1 MSERPLLDL
10 AVTPEVKQVKSFRSA
25 AEGLTGE
32 QLAEMMA
39 AEKASAAAESEGPP
53 KHFPDDH
60 DGAIEGEPEP
70 SAHEFAIALVNTCK
84 EEEHRIELPADGAE
98 VDLLDYHVL
107 LTSLPKSRRKARL
120 RPVHTASALGL
131 TPEGRLAIVKC
142 EMMPSK
148 STKGDT
154 PLKLLLE
161 GLALCGAVEA
171 HRATLTEQ
179 IREGSEREVSPEP
192 PILMVLANARYWELF
207 RKRSSKTAG
216 PWIVQVERLVR
227 EIQAACG
234 IETHL
239 LATRLYGDPGW
250 RLRQGRPL
258 LETAPRVV
266 SGLETP
272 PTQKKTRQKQR
283 AVVVDEVVEADL
295 DRPVRPYN
303 VNEFFYPGDRIQH
316 ATLGEGVVQK
326 MLGPTKVEVRFA
338 SETRVLV
345 QGRGGAAEAAP
356 AV

>member
-10 AVTPEVKQVKSFRSA
+10 AATAEVKQVKSFRSA

-32 QLAEMMA
+32 QLAQMMGVEKSSA
-39 AEKASAAAESEGPP
+39 AEESEGAP
-53 KHFPDDH
+53 KHFTDH
-60 DGAIEGEPEP
+60 DGTIEGEPEA
-70 SAHEFAIALVNTCK
+70 SAEELAIAVVNTCK
-84 EEEHRIELPADGAE
+84 EEDHQIALPADGADVE
-98 VDLLDYHVL
+98 VLDYHVL
-107 LTSLPKSRRKARL
+107 LTSLPKSRRKARF
-120 RPVHTASALGL
+120 RPVHTVSAVGL
-131 TPEGRLAIVKC
+131 TSEGRLAVIKTEV
-142 EMMPSK
+142 MPAK

-154 PLKLLLE
+154 PLKLLVE

-179 IREGSEREVSPEP
+179 IKERYERDVSAEP

-207 RKRSSKTAG
+207 RKRASKTAG
-216 PWIVQVERLVR
+216 PWIVQLERLVR
-227 EIQAACG
+227 EVQTACG
-234 IETHL
+234 IEIHL

-272 PTQKKTRQKQR
+272 PTQKKSR
-283 AVVVDEVVEADL
+283 AKSRAAEVEEVVEADL
-295 DRPVRPYN
+295 ERPVRSYN
-303 VNEFFYPGDRIQH
+303 VNEFFYPGDRIEH
-316 ATLGEGVVQK
+316 VTLGEGVVQR

-338 SETRVLV
+338 GETRVLV
-345 QGRGGAAEAAP
+345 QGRGGGSAEAAP